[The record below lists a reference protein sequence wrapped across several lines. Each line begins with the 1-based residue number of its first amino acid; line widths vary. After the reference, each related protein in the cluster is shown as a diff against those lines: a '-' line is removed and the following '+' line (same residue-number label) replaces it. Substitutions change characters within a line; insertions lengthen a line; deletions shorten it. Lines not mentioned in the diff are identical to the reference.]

1 MLNIT
6 EEQIMKNWQGNIQ
19 SPLVSVRCITYNHEP
34 YIAQALDGFLMQ
46 KTTFPFEVIVHDDA
60 SPDKTADIIRE
71 YEKKYPRIIKP
82 IYQTENQYS
91 KRDGSIGRIVNAA
104 CKGKYMSS
112 CEGDDYWIDENKL
125 QMQVDFL
132 EKNSE
137 YGMCYTKANVYIQKE
152 QNFRNGAIG
161 AAFDSFDDLLL
172 NGNRIST
179 LTTVCRRELVDR
191 YWQEIQPGN
200 KGWLMGDYPLW
211 LYFAHESKVKFFN
224 HVTSVYRVLEESASN
239 TSNPQKRAA
248 FVKSVEDI
256 QLFFAQKYYE
266 GERLIQYYAMKQALD
281 EERRI
286 IGLFSKA
293 NIERN
298 RDNIIKY
305 GKLIPDS
312 EKTCKIRLKLLLV
325 RSPLLFKVLFER
337 KWCEFLVYSSR
348 KNL

>member
-1 MLNIT
+1 MIEIT
-6 EEQIMKNWQGNIQ
+6 QEKVMQNWNGEI
-19 SPLVSVRCITYNHEP
+19 PLVSISCITYNHEP
-34 YIAQALDGFLMQ
+34 YIAQTLDGFLMQ
-46 KTTFPFEVIVHDDA
+46 KTSFPFEILIHDDA
-60 SPDKTADIIRE
+60 STDRTADIIRE
-71 YEKKYPRIIKP
+71 YEKKFPNLIKP
-82 IYQTENQYS
+82 IYQKENQYS
-91 KRDGSIGRIVNAA
+91 KGFTSVSATWNFPRA
-104 CKGKYMSS
+104 KGKYIAL

-132 EKNSE
+132 ENNPE

-152 QNFRNGAIG
+152 KNFRNGTVG
-161 AAFDSFDDLLL
+161 AAFDSFDDLVLK
-172 NGNRIST
+172 GNRVPT
-179 LTTVCRRELVDR
+179 LTTVYRRDLFDR
-191 YWQEIQPGN
+191 YWQEVQPGTR
-200 KGWLMGDYPLW
+200 GWLMGDYPMW

-248 FVKSVEDI
+248 FVKSTEDI

-286 IGLFSKA
+286 IDLFSKA

-337 KWCEFLVYSSR
+337 KWCELF
-348 KNL
+348 KQK